1 MKSNILLFMALL
13 CASVMNAQRIQ
24 IVGGINYSNIRFG
37 KTMVPN
43 TNFVEKYRAF
53 GGYQIGLKLELG
65 RDEDTQE
72 LGLFSLSLEALIA
85 QKGANYYYSGP
96 SSQVWAEV
104 ETVKSIGTV
113 ETKLEIANTY
123 LKLPISISVNV
134 NQRLS
139 LQVGGYASVLV
150 RSTGTG
156 TMNYSGSVVV
166 AKKAPP
172 YPKQS
177 LDTFKIKSFQTEL
190 NFNYLDEYDAAIV
203 RLGDSLLCPAN
214 ASLGFRPKSV
224 GAYYDRNGRTGLM
237 FNRLDLGL
245 HAGLKLEG
253 SGWLLS
259 ARVSYGLLDVFNNE
273 YHANPTLDENKKNVL
288 NTNTQR
294 NISYELNLGFK
305 L

>member
-1 MKSNILLFMALL
+1 MKSNILLFIALL
-13 CASVMNAQRIQ
+13 CATAINAQSVQ
-24 IVGGINYSNIRFG
+24 IVGGINYPNIRLG
-37 KTMVPN
+37 KTTAPN
-43 TNFVEKYRAF
+43 TNFVEKYRPF
-53 GGYQIGLKLELG
+53 SGYQIGIKTEFG

-72 LGLFSLSLEALIA
+72 LGLFSLTFEALIA
-85 QKGANYYYSGP
+85 QKGTNYYYLGP
-96 SSQVWAEV
+96 SSYNWAEV
-104 ETVKSIGTV
+104 ETVQSKGTV

-134 NQRLS
+134 SQTLS
-139 LQVGGYASVLV
+139 FQLGGYAAYLV

-156 TMNYSGSVVV
+156 TMNYSGIVVV

-203 RLGDSLLCPAN
+203 RTGDSLLCPTN
-214 ASLGFRPKSV
+214 ASLGFRPKSM
-224 GAYYDRNGRTGLM
+224 GAYYNRNERTGLM

-245 HAGLKLEG
+245 HAGIKLEAG
-253 SGWLLS
+253 GWLLS
-259 ARVSYGLLDVFNNE
+259 GRISYGLSDVFNNE
-273 YHANPTLDENKKNVL
+273 YHATSILDENKKFVL
-288 NTNTQR
+288 NTASQR

-305 L
+305 F